1 MKATGYLRWL
11 GCVVLW
17 GTIAAL
23 GKDESPSLSDAG
35 RQQLQ
40 RDKVVITPK
49 TYRQVFSAYGPE
61 NSPFFITTDC
71 VIAAWHSL
79 LQRSL
84 RQMEEGFAARMPS
97 ALDQVLESLPRKAP
111 EGMTHTQYAGGLERA
126 KIVLGVASRLAGGKW
141 RAQGELGKRIEEE
154 AKQVEK
160 AEGVFIPA
168 WLKDDLAD
176 SAGIDYAV
184 FKPAGFYAE
193 QDSLRRYF
201 RALRWLQTVPFAAK
215 RDESV
220 AAMALM
226 VPGFKKAPEFEKMSE
241 VFQSLVGSGDTDAMD
256 LVSEIVDPM
265 KFDLDEY
272 RRILASSAE
281 PDVKR
286 VIFGAACTID
296 VRLFRSKTDPES
308 RPFPESL
315 EMAAFLGSP
324 LGVRRFPEEKGEARK
339 SESDEDLH
347 TRYLECLRDLTA
359 APDPMAPAFMKSDV
373 WVAKS
378 TNTQLVGWMK
388 LCHDFVLQRQEAAI
402 TLGISNSHPNGF
414 VEPNPAFYRRMGR
427 LAADAGKVFERAG
440 SLAPQQDVQ
449 ARAREAVA
457 LYRELSRMQENQEE
471 SETDGSP
478 SPALTE
484 KSMQG
489 FSMFVYFW
497 PVLMA
502 EGVDLSDTDSYVGVL
517 EKIAAGK
524 NLERVSELLQGNHLP
539 TLLARWLDLI
549 VLCGDLGDISQKELR
564 GIELDARDEEI
575 IAKFGERLGSIM
587 SYDAEGWKF
596 PRDDAP
602 EVAPVFN
609 QPGQGMLMGAVGRP
623 REIRVLYPWKDEE
636 IECMGS
642 ILPFHEFRS
651 DRHLTDGEWK
661 AMLDG
666 SNPPASPDWMQP
678 LMVK

>member
-1 MKATGYLRWL
+1 MA
-11 GCVVLW
+11 VA
-17 GTIAAL
+17 IA
-23 GKDESPSLSDAG
+23 KDEPRPLSEAA
-35 RQQLQ
+35 QQQFQ

-49 TYRQVFSAYGPE
+49 TYRQVFSAYEPE

-71 VIAAWHSL
+71 VIAGWHSL
-79 LQRSL
+79 LQQSL

-97 ALDQVLESLPRKAP
+97 ALDRVLESLPRKAP
-111 EGMTHTQYAGGLERA
+111 EGMTKPQYVAGLERA

-141 RAQGELGKRIEEE
+141 RAEGELGKRIEAE
-154 AKQVEK
+154 AKRVEK
-160 AEGVFIPA
+160 AEGVYMPA
-168 WLKDDLAD
+168 WLKDDLTGAV
-176 SAGIDYAV
+176 GLDYAV
-184 FKPAGFYAE
+184 FKPAGFHAE
-193 QDSLRRYF
+193 QESLRRYF
-201 RALRWLQTVPFAAK
+201 RALRWLQTVPFAVK

-226 VPGFKKAPEFEKMSE
+226 VPGFQKAPEFEKMSE
-241 VFQSLVGSGDTDAMD
+241 VFQALVGSSGKDAMD

-265 KFDLDEY
+265 EFDLENY
-272 RRILASSAE
+272 RRILASPTE
-281 PDVKR
+281 TDPKR

-296 VRLFRSKTDPES
+296 VRLFRSETDPES

-324 LGVRRFPEEKGEARK
+324 LGVRRFPEEASEVRR
-339 SESDEDLH
+339 SESAEDLH

-378 TNTQLVGWMK
+378 TNTQLAGWVK

-402 TLGISNSHPNGF
+402 TLGISSSHPNGF
-414 VEPNPAFYRRMGR
+414 VEPNPKFYRHVGR

-457 LYRELSRMQENQEE
+457 LCRELSKMRENQEE
-471 SETDGSP
+471 SGPDGNLSP
-478 SPALTE
+478 ELKE

-489 FSMFVYFW
+489 FSMLVDFW
-497 PVLMA
+497 PVLKA
-502 EGVDLSDTDSYVGVL
+502 EGVDISDTDSYVGVL

-524 NLERVSELLQGNHLP
+524 DLEGVSELLQGNHLP

-564 GIELDARDEEI
+564 GIELDARDEEV

-623 REIRVLYPWKDEE
+623 REIRVLYPWKNEE
-636 IECMGS
+636 IECTGA

-661 AMLDG
+661 VMLDG
-666 SNPPASPDWMQP
+666 ANPPASPDWMQP